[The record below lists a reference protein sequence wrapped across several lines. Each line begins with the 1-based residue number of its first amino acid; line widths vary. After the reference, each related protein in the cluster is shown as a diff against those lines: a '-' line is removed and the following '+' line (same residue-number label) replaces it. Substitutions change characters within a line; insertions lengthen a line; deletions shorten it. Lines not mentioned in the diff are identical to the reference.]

1 MSNTLFVTLLCPKG
15 KGADAARQLK
25 SLKEKGS
32 VKIHEV
38 LFTFGR
44 YDGVIIFEAA
54 SEKDAMEFIMETGF
68 STQYMLETLV
78 AVSAK
83 EL

>member
-1 MSNTLFVTLLCPKG
+1 M
-15 KGADAARQLK
+15 DAVKQLK
-25 SLKEKGS
+25 SLREKGN
-32 VKIHEV
+32 VKV
-38 LFTFGR
+38 RDVFFTFGR
-44 YDGVIIFEAA
+44 FDGVIIFEAA

-68 STQYMLETLV
+68 STQYTMETLV